1 MPFYICARAME
12 VLKIA
17 LLFTSKTRLVTF
29 PTRVPTWNEKLGE
42 LGMRK
47 NVTQNEWRKIFRHCR
62 PRLED
67 STRRRGDLKLKRT
80 RKKTEVIV
88 RNRPY
93 TWDKAWKNMKNAGA
107 IAQLLNPEGQLLEKT
122 LLCGCF

>member
-1 MPFYICARAME
+1 ME
-12 VLKIA
+12 V
-17 LLFTSKTRLVTF
+17 KTCLVTF
-29 PTRVPTWNEKLGE
+29 PTRVATWNEKLGE

-47 NVTQNEWRKIFRHCR
+47 NVTQNEWRKIYRHCR

-67 STRRRGDLKLKRT
+67 STRTRGDLKLKRT

-88 RNRPY
+88 RNRTY

-107 IAQLLNPEGQLLEKT
+107 IAQLSNAEGQLI
-122 LLCGCF
+122 CIYYCAVVFDADMVWM

>member
-1 MPFYICARAME
+1 MRP
-12 VLKIA
+12 L
-17 LLFTSKTRLVTF
+17 TF

-47 NVTQNEWRKIFRHCR
+47 NVTQNEWQVIYRHCR

-67 STRRRGDLKLKRT
+67 STRTRGDLKLKRT
-80 RKKTEVIV
+80 WRKTEVIV

-93 TWDKAWKNMKNAGA
+93 NWDKAWKNMKSAGA
-107 IAQLLNPEGQLLEKT
+107 IGQLSNAEGQLI
-122 LLCGCF
+122 CIYYCAVVFDADVIWI